1 MLGGGIRR
9 RLVPQLDVAVSVEH
23 DVAVEVG
30 DTSGALDDV
39 LELLVGDLRV
49 EIGDLRQ
56 GREETI
62 EVIEAVAIHQPL
74 HLVLED
80 GVEGRTEDAAEH
92 VALGEAADPQVDA
105 VEAAG
110 AGDEEVVA
118 TELSAVG
125 SMAPDIKLCASE
137 AVTVC
142 DTPSA
147 PTNVV
152 FVSVASASSTAWA
165 CATSP
170 SNEYAAMKFTSDFG
184 VDHAVTELAPA
195 VVGLQQVELDLG
207 VCLGG
212 RTVGVGALG
221 DERVVELLPDLVQRR
236 DAEITAT
243 RDIDRGEVERL
254 AEQALLQGRGDE
266 LVGLVAD
273 LVRHAE
279 RNGARADFG
288 ELAGIE
294 EGRGERVVRNGAGD
308 VEAAVGGLRLD
319 GVDRLA
325 QLRVAEAERG
335 LRVLEADVGIDIG
348 VVGDELRQVRRH
360 EARVLVDGDVLIF
373 QSRP

>member
-1 MLGGGIRR
+1 MVLLLGIDD
-9 RLVPQLDVAVSVEH
+9 RLRVR
-23 DVAVEVG
+23 DVAVE
-30 DTSGALDDV
+30 
-39 LELLVGDLRV
+39 RV
-49 EIGDLRQ
+49 R
-56 GREETI
+56 
-62 EVIEAVAIHQPL
+62 
-74 HLVLED
+74 
-80 GVEGRTEDAAEH
+80 
-92 VALGEAADPQVDA
+92 
-105 VEAAG
+105 
-110 AGDEEVVA
+110 GDEVHQR
-118 TELSAVG
+118 L
-125 SMAPDIKLCASE
+125 
-137 AVTVC
+137 
-142 DTPSA
+142 
-147 PTNVV
+147 
-152 FVSVASASSTAWA
+152 
-165 CATSP
+165 
-170 SNEYAAMKFTSDFG
+170 G

-236 DAEITAT
+236 DAEITPT

-279 RNGARADFG
+279 RDGARADFR

-294 EGRGERVVRNGAGD
+294 EGRGEGVMRNGAGD

-325 QLRVAEAERG
+325 QLRVAEAEGG

-373 QSRP
+373 SLDHELGRVEHHVLVPGHVAGRVGVDAVDARCSRSVWRFHPRMTLPRASRMLVRSAT